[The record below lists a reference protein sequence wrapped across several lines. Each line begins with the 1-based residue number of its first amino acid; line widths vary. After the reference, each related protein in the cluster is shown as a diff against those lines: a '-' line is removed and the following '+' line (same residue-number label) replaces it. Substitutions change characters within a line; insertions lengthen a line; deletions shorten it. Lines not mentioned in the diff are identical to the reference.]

1 MAECIIDTFGIVQD
15 FADLHGDMST
25 PLYQAIMDVM
35 VSRQREEIVR
45 CRDCACAVVTHP
57 LNPITGVP
65 AGIEY
70 WRCDHFWNADELCE
84 VDPDGFCAWA
94 CRRGDA

>member
-1 MAECIIDTFGIVQD
+1 MTEYIVDTFGIVQD

-45 CRDCACAVVTHP
+45 CRDCRYRSRVDGTW
-57 LNPITGVP
+57 NPEGYALYCNHWKSFTESNGYCHL
-65 AGIEY
+65 GK
-70 WRCDHFWNADELCE
+70 
-84 VDPDGFCAWA
+84 
-94 CRRGDA
+94 RRNK